1 MAEFPKELHYSQSHE
16 WVRVENYDVVTVG
29 ITDHAQHSL
38 GDLVFVELPNL
49 EAHVD
54 AGDEVAVVESVKTA
68 ADVYAP
74 MSGEVIEINE
84 SLQNQPS
91 VVNHDP
97 YGDGWLFRLRIDDVS
112 ELDSLMDAEAYE
124 TEVSENE

>member
-16 WVRVENYDVVTVG
+16 WVRVENDDVVTVG